1 MCRYFVPKKHALC
14 GYYCRTKYVTEEF
27 PDLLKKWEEKKEHYN
42 MVTADMCGNQKKDEE
57 VDVQLIT

>member
-1 MCRYFVPKKHALC
+1 MLYV
-14 GYYCRTKYVTEEF
+14 GTIVSTKYVIEEF

-57 VDVQLIT
+57 VDVLLIT